1 MIPRQP
7 HILQVPTPAEPG
19 QDLEDE
25 EISKLL
31 PLIPER
37 FFFGKQNMKTQRN
50 IYLKQLNKRVIIFD
64 GAMGTSLQAFHLTA
78 ENFGETP
85 AG

>member
-25 EISKLL
+25 EISK
-31 PLIPER
+31 IITSHTREV
-37 FFFGKQNMKTQRN
+37 FFWETKHEN
-50 IYLKQLNKRVIIFD
+50 
-64 GAMGTSLQAFHLTA
+64 TA
-78 ENFGETP
+78 QYISKK
-85 AG
+85 AQ